1 MFYYKYKIGVER
13 IKNIANKKNIIL
25 SVSAVIS
32 GVINGFIGTGGGII
46 LYFALKFQQFQ
57 QKNKKNSENNDNIN
71 NEDSS
76 MKDILAT
83 TVSAVIP
90 MSVISS
96 AVYMLKGRIIYKEL
110 LTYLPAALIGGIIG
124 ALLLDKLKFKI
135 VKKIFAAM
143 LIYAGIRMI
152 FN

>member
-1 MFYYKYKIGVER
+1 
-13 IKNIANKKNIIL
+13 
-25 SVSAVIS
+25 
-32 GVINGFIGTGGGII
+32 
-46 LYFALKFQQFQ
+46 
-57 QKNKKNSENNDNIN
+57 
-71 NEDSS
+71 

>member
-1 MFYYKYKIGVER
+1 
-13 IKNIANKKNIIL
+13 
-25 SVSAVIS
+25 
-32 GVINGFIGTGGGII
+32 VINGFVGTGGGIV
-46 LYFALKFQQFQ
+46 LYFVLKFLL
-57 QKNKKNSENNDNIN
+57 KNNDNIN
-71 NEDSS
+71 TNNPQNTDSD
-76 MKDILAT
+76 MKDIMAT

-96 AVYMLKGRIIYKEL
+96 IVYMIKGRMIYKEL
-110 LTYLPAALIGGIIG
+110 LIYLPAALIGGIAG

-135 VKKIFAAM
+135 VKKIFAGM